1 MATVL
6 IVAPVFALI
15 AAGYAAVL
23 FRFVSES
30 AHKGISEFA
39 FSIAIPALLFRTIVV
54 SEFPDVSPWRMWG
67 AYYGALALTWI
78 AALVISALLRER
90 REDREDGVVFA
101 IGSVYGNI
109 VMLGIP
115 LTLSALGN
123 EAAGPMSLILSVNT
137 PLLWLCGILQME
149 PVNRKRTG
157 SAFAVIRPVLAD
169 LARNPLMLGIGF
181 GVVWRFTGLGLNP
194 VVDRTVELLAQAG
207 SPAALI
213 ALGITLFRFEIK
225 GEMLS
230 VVVMSALKL
239 LAMPAVAFV
248 LAKLLNLPPTAAGVI
263 VLFAAMPT
271 GANAYIFAVQYQRLV
286 NPVSGAVALCTLLAA
301 VTLPVV
307 VAGIVDEAAVTRR
320 RPRHCH
326 PRRRR
331 SRPGRASTSASTGD
345 GDGHHRPYGSVR
357 RDLLHHAQEL
367 RHRSRSRRL
376 RRQWLAALW
385 HGRCRIRPGQLGAKI
400 HAASRRSAGPAAA
413 SHGAPVGSP
422 APASRRCSRRTG
434 RPRSSTCTTISAT
447 RSATPPTIHRLGAV
461 NVNVLERGDMIRAG
475 INYRFDWAV
484 GPVVARY

>member
-15 AAGYAAVL
+15 AAGYASVL
-23 FRFVSES
+23 FRFVSEG

-67 AYYGALALTWI
+67 AYYGALALTWV
-78 AALVISALLRER
+78 AALLISVLRR
-90 REDREDGVVFA
+90 KDREDGVVFA

-115 LTLSALGN
+115 LVLSALGN

-149 PVNRKRTG
+149 LVSRKRTG
-157 SAFAVIRPVLAD
+157 SALAVIRPVLAD

-194 VVDRTVELLAQAG
+194 VVDKTIELLAQAG

-213 ALGITLFRFEIK
+213 ALGINLFRFEVK
-225 GEMLS
+225 GEMPS
-230 VVVMSALKL
+230 VVAMSALKL
-239 LAMPAVAFV
+239 LAMPAAAFV
-248 LAKLLNLPPTAAGVI
+248 LANLLNLPPVVTGVV

-286 NPVSGAVALCTLLAA
+286 NPVSGAVALGTLLAA

-307 VAGIVDEAAVTRR
+307 VVMVAG
-320 RPRHCH
+320 
-326 PRRRR
+326 
-331 SRPGRASTSASTGD
+331 
-345 GDGHHRPYGSVR
+345 VR
-357 RDLLHHAQEL
+357 
-367 RHRSRSRRL
+367 
-376 RRQWLAALW
+376 
-385 HGRCRIRPGQLGAKI
+385 
-400 HAASRRSAGPAAA
+400 
-413 SHGAPVGSP
+413 
-422 APASRRCSRRTG
+422 
-434 RPRSSTCTTISAT
+434 
-447 RSATPPTIHRLGAV
+447 
-461 NVNVLERGDMIRAG
+461 
-475 INYRFDWAV
+475 
-484 GPVVARY
+484 

>member
-23 FRFVSES
+23 FRFVSET

-54 SEFPDVSPWRMWG
+54 SEFSGVSPWRMWG

-78 AALVISALLRER
+78 AALALSALLRKR

-123 EAAGPMSLILSVNT
+123 EAAGPMALILSVNT
-137 PLLWLCGILQME
+137 PLLWLCGTLQME
-149 PVNRKRTG
+149 LVDRKQTA
-157 SAFAVIRPVLAD
+157 SAVSLIVPVLLD
-169 LARNPLMLGIGF
+169 LSRNPIMLAIGL
-181 GVVWRFTGLGLNP
+181 GLLWRLTGLGLHP

-213 ALGITLFRFEIK
+213 ALGINLFRFEVK
-225 GEMLS
+225 GEKLGIL
-230 VVVMSALKL
+230 VMSALKL
-239 LAMPAVAFV
+239 LAMPAAAFV
-248 LAKLLNLPPTAAGVI
+248 FAKLLDLPPLAAGVV

-286 NPVSGAVALCTLLAA
+286 NPVSGAVALGTLLAA

-307 VAGIVDEAAVTRR
+307 V
-320 RPRHCH
+320 
-326 PRRRR
+326 
-331 SRPGRASTSASTGD
+331 
-345 GDGHHRPYGSVR
+345 
-357 RDLLHHAQEL
+357 
-367 RHRSRSRRL
+367 
-376 RRQWLAALW
+376 W
-385 HGRCRIRPGQLGAKI
+385 
-400 HAASRRSAGPAAA
+400 
-413 SHGAPVGSP
+413 
-422 APASRRCSRRTG
+422 
-434 RPRSSTCTTISAT
+434 
-447 RSATPPTIHRLGAV
+447 
-461 NVNVLERGDMIRAG
+461 
-475 INYRFDWAV
+475 
-484 GPVVARY
+484 VVAGVR

>member
-15 AAGYAAVL
+15 AAGYASVL
-23 FRFVSES
+23 FRFVSET

-78 AALVISALLRER
+78 AALILSALLRAR

-115 LTLSALGN
+115 LVLSALGN
-123 EAAGPMSLILSVNT
+123 EAAGPMALILSVNT

-149 PVNRKRTG
+149 LVSRKRTG
-157 SAFAVIRPVLAD
+157 SALSVIRPVLTD
-169 LARNPLMLGIGF
+169 LSRNPLMLAIGF

-194 VVDRTVELLAQAG
+194 VVDRTIELLAQAG

-213 ALGITLFRFEIK
+213 ALGINLFRFEVK
-225 GEMLS
+225 GEMTS

-239 LAMPAVAFV
+239 LAMPAVAYA
-248 LAKLLNLPPTAAGVI
+248 LATLLGLPPVVTGVV

-286 NPVSGAVALCTLLAA
+286 NPVSGAVALGTLLAA
-301 VTLPVV
+301 MTLPVV
-307 VAGIVDEAAVTRR
+307 VI
-320 RPRHCH
+320 
-326 PRRRR
+326 
-331 SRPGRASTSASTGD
+331 
-345 GDGHHRPYGSVR
+345 
-357 RDLLHHAQEL
+357 
-367 RHRSRSRRL
+367 
-376 RRQWLAALW
+376 
-385 HGRCRIRPGQLGAKI
+385 
-400 HAASRRSAGPAAA
+400 
-413 SHGAPVGSP
+413 
-422 APASRRCSRRTG
+422 
-434 RPRSSTCTTISAT
+434 
-447 RSATPPTIHRLGAV
+447 
-461 NVNVLERGDMIRAG
+461 
-475 INYRFDWAV
+475 
-484 GPVVARY
+484 VVAGVR

>member
-15 AAGYAAVL
+15 AAGYASVL
-23 FRFVSES
+23 FRFVSEG

-78 AALVISALLRER
+78 AALLSSAFRRER
-90 REDREDGVVFA
+90 REDGVVFA

-115 LTLSALGN
+115 LVLSALGN

-149 PVNRKRTG
+149 LVSRKRTG
-157 SAFAVIRPVLAD
+157 SPLAVIRPVLAD
-169 LARNPLMLGIGF
+169 LARNPLMLAIGF
-181 GVVWRFTGLGLNP
+181 GVIWRFTGLGLNP
-194 VVDRTVELLAQAG
+194 VVDKTVELLAQAG

-213 ALGITLFRFEIK
+213 ALGITLFRFEVK

-230 VVVMSALKL
+230 VVAMSALKL
-239 LAMPAVAFV
+239 LAMPAVAFA
-248 LAKLLNLPPTAAGVI
+248 LAKLLNLPPIVTGVV

-286 NPVSGAVALCTLLAA
+286 NPVSGAVALGTLLAA

-307 VAGIVDEAAVTRR
+307 VMLVAG
-320 RPRHCH
+320 
-326 PRRRR
+326 
-331 SRPGRASTSASTGD
+331 
-345 GDGHHRPYGSVR
+345 
-357 RDLLHHAQEL
+357 
-367 RHRSRSRRL
+367 
-376 RRQWLAALW
+376 
-385 HGRCRIRPGQLGAKI
+385 
-400 HAASRRSAGPAAA
+400 
-413 SHGAPVGSP
+413 
-422 APASRRCSRRTG
+422 
-434 RPRSSTCTTISAT
+434 
-447 RSATPPTIHRLGAV
+447 
-461 NVNVLERGDMIRAG
+461 
-475 INYRFDWAV
+475 
-484 GPVVARY
+484 

>member
-15 AAGYAAVL
+15 AAGYASVL
-23 FRFVSES
+23 FRFVSEG

-78 AALVISALLRER
+78 AALAISALLRER
-90 REDREDGVVFA
+90 RATGEDGVVFA

-115 LTLSALGN
+115 LVLSALGN
-123 EAAGPMSLILSVNT
+123 AAAAPMSLILSVNT

-149 PVNRKRTG
+149 LVSRKRTG
-157 SAFAVIRPVLAD
+157 SVLSVIRPVLAD

-194 VVDRTVELLAQAG
+194 VVDKTIELLAQAG

-213 ALGITLFRFEIK
+213 ALGITLFRFEVK

-230 VVVMSALKL
+230 VVAMSALKL
-239 LAMPAVAFV
+239 LAMPAVAFA
-248 LAKLLNLPPTAAGVI
+248 LAKLFNLPPIVTAVV

-286 NPVSGAVALCTLLAA
+286 NPVSGAVALGTLLAA
-301 VTLPVV
+301 ATLPVV
-307 VAGIVDEAAVTRR
+307 VMLVA
-320 RPRHCH
+320 
-326 PRRRR
+326 
-331 SRPGRASTSASTGD
+331 
-345 GDGHHRPYGSVR
+345 
-357 RDLLHHAQEL
+357 
-367 RHRSRSRRL
+367 
-376 RRQWLAALW
+376 W
-385 HGRCRIRPGQLGAKI
+385 AK
-400 HAASRRSAGPAAA
+400 
-413 SHGAPVGSP
+413 
-422 APASRRCSRRTG
+422 
-434 RPRSSTCTTISAT
+434 
-447 RSATPPTIHRLGAV
+447 
-461 NVNVLERGDMIRAG
+461 
-475 INYRFDWAV
+475 
-484 GPVVARY
+484 

>member
-23 FRFVSES
+23 FRFVSEG

-78 AALVISALLRER
+78 AALAISTFWRER
-90 REDREDGVVFA
+90 RATREDGVVFA

-115 LTLSALGN
+115 LVLSALGN
-123 EAAGPMSLILSVNT
+123 AAAGPMSLILSVNT

-149 PVNRKRTG
+149 LVSRKRTG
-157 SAFAVIRPVLAD
+157 SVLSVIRPVLAD

-194 VVDRTVELLAQAG
+194 VVDKTIELLAQAG

-213 ALGITLFRFEIK
+213 ALGITLFRFEVK

-248 LAKLLNLPPTAAGVI
+248 LAKLFNLPPIVTAVV

-286 NPVSGAVALCTLLAA
+286 NPVSGAVALGTLLAA

-307 VAGIVDEAAVTRR
+307 VT
-320 RPRHCH
+320 
-326 PRRRR
+326 
-331 SRPGRASTSASTGD
+331 
-345 GDGHHRPYGSVR
+345 
-357 RDLLHHAQEL
+357 
-367 RHRSRSRRL
+367 
-376 RRQWLAALW
+376 
-385 HGRCRIRPGQLGAKI
+385 
-400 HAASRRSAGPAAA
+400 
-413 SHGAPVGSP
+413 
-422 APASRRCSRRTG
+422 
-434 RPRSSTCTTISAT
+434 
-447 RSATPPTIHRLGAV
+447 
-461 NVNVLERGDMIRAG
+461 
-475 INYRFDWAV
+475 
-484 GPVVARY
+484 VVAWAK

>member
-23 FRFVSES
+23 FRFVSET

-67 AYYGALALTWI
+67 AYYGALAITWI
-78 AALVISALLRER
+78 AALALSALLRAR

-123 EAAGPMSLILSVNT
+123 EAAGPMALILSVNT

-149 PVNRKRTG
+149 WVSRKQSG
-157 SAFAVIRPVLAD
+157 SALSVIRPVLAD

-194 VVDRTVELLAQAG
+194 VVDRTIELLAQAG

-213 ALGITLFRFEIK
+213 ALGINLFRFEVK
-225 GEMLS
+225 GETLT

-239 LAMPAVAFV
+239 LAMPVVAFV
-248 LAKLLNLPPTAAGVI
+248 LVKLLNLPPTAAGVV

-271 GANAYIFAVQYQRLV
+271 GANAYIFAVQYKRLV
-286 NPVSGAVALCTLLAA
+286 NPVSGAVALGTLLAA

-307 VAGIVDEAAVTRR
+307 VV
-320 RPRHCH
+320 
-326 PRRRR
+326 
-331 SRPGRASTSASTGD
+331 
-345 GDGHHRPYGSVR
+345 
-357 RDLLHHAQEL
+357 
-367 RHRSRSRRL
+367 
-376 RRQWLAALW
+376 
-385 HGRCRIRPGQLGAKI
+385 
-400 HAASRRSAGPAAA
+400 
-413 SHGAPVGSP
+413 
-422 APASRRCSRRTG
+422 
-434 RPRSSTCTTISAT
+434 
-447 RSATPPTIHRLGAV
+447 
-461 NVNVLERGDMIRAG
+461 
-475 INYRFDWAV
+475 
-484 GPVVARY
+484 VVAGVR